1 LRVQGEDDGA
11 LLGAV
16 TLKTL
21 GLMLNPLTREILPVR
36 MAVTVSIPRDTP
48 FVIVPIIPSK
58 KLYSFPDVLI
68 ISDKQEM
75 VQKALGHWDTQYAS
89 KKNKAARWF

>member
-1 LRVQGEDDGA
+1 

-58 KLYSFPDVLI
+58 KLYSLTDVLI
-68 ISDKQEM
+68 ISDK
-75 VQKALGHWDTQYAS
+75 
-89 KKNKAARWF
+89 